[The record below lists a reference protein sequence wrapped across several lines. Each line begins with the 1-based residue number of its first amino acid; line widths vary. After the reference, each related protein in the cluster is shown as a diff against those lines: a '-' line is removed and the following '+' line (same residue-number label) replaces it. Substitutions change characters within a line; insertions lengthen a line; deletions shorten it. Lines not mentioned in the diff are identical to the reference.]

1 MSERLSPSITADLS
15 RCFIKLSATVHG
27 SGWRRRILVRKI
39 RRIVI
44 ERKKR
49 SFVSRGN
56 ARKIVFAFSH
66 PLMMTL
72 YKSPLF
78 LFFNLTKLELDWK
91 VGKSQGSN
99 EKVNENWRVWRVLHK
114 SFDLKRWLLER
125 KGGRRGEKTA
135 VWKLDEDFSS
145 STLELYFILG
155 NHRCAAR
162 LLSNPRGGVVSKK
175 IPV

>member
-125 KGGRRGEKTA
+125 KGGRRGEEGRGREDCSLEAWWRLFLLNFRA
-135 VWKLDEDFSS
+135 VFYPWKPSV
-145 STLELYFILG
+145 
-155 NHRCAAR
+155 C
-162 LLSNPRGGVVSKK
+162 SKVA
-175 IPV
+175 IQP